1 MERLFS
7 FSEGGILIVIKQYE
21 ERVQYINEL
30 FVSGQVKESYE
41 VAKGLLANPS
51 FTSDESF
58 SMVQQHVAL
67 LQANGYDNMPI
78 PTAEKLMQS
87 VERADESYPER
98 DVLAAY
104 LGSQDAELFGKV
116 VDELLV
122 GPVEAQANAYYTMAE
137 YFLLANEYDKAMVQY
152 AEAVKLQPNKAL
164 YWGTFAQFINRIE
177 GSPYLALRLIEEAI
191 QLDGMNP
198 RWLFVQGNILLQLV
212 ASKKNLS
219 YLPALEEAWNK
230 AEKRCSAK
238 QVALKVEL
246 AKSKDVLVQWKKQ
259 ML

>member
-1 MERLFS
+1 M
-7 FSEGGILIVIKQYE
+7 IKQFDE
-21 ERVQYINEL
+21 SVQYINEL

-41 VAKGLLANPS
+41 VAKSLLADPS
-51 FTSDESF
+51 FTSNESC

-67 LQANGYDNMPI
+67 LQANGYDNMPK
-78 PTAEKLMQS
+78 PTAKKLKQS
-87 VERADESYPER
+87 VERADESYPEC

-104 LGSQDAELFGKV
+104 LGSQDDEQFGRV
-116 VDELLV
+116 VDELLA

-137 YFLLANEYDKAMVQY
+137 FFWLAKENDKAIAQY

-164 YWGTFAQFINRIE
+164 YWGAFAQFINRIE

-191 QLDGMNP
+191 HLDSMNP
-198 RWLFVQGNILLQLV
+198 RWYFVQGNILLQLV
-212 ASKKNLS
+212 ASAKNLS

-246 AKSKDVLVQWKKQ
+246 SKSKDVLAQWKKQ